1 MFETTVT
8 ISTAFGAGLLSFLTP
23 CVFPLIPVYFT
34 LITGLSLEDLTAETR
49 AELRLKVFLSTLAF
63 VMGFSTVFVLLGGLA
78 SFLGGR
84 IVHYRLWLQIIGGI
98 LIIILGVHLTGII
111 RIPWLETEKRIQIK
125 KNKVHFVEAIIGAF
139 IAGVAFSA
147 GWTPCIGPIL
157 GSILIIAG
165 NQETVFRGM
174 LLLSVFSAGL
184 ALPFLLLSIFI
195 DFLLEV
201 IKRGRRIIRYINP
214 VAGALLIAVGLY
226 LLISI
231 LKPLLI
237 TT

>member
-34 LITGLSLEDLTAETR
+34 LITGLSLEDLTSETR

-63 VMGFSTVFVLLGGLA
+63 VLGFSTVFVLLGGLA
-78 SFLGGR
+78 SFLGTR
-84 IVHYRLWLQIIGGI
+84 IVHYRLWLQIVGGF

-111 RIPWLETEKRIQIK
+111 RIPWLETEKRLQIK
-125 KNKVHFVEAIIGAF
+125 KNKVHFVEAVIGAF

-165 NQETVFRGM
+165 NQETVLRGM

-184 ALPFLLLSIFI
+184 ALPFLLLSVFI

-214 VAGALLIAVGLY
+214 VAGALLIALGMY
-226 LLISI
+226 LLISM
-231 LKPLLI
+231 LKPLLLN
-237 TT
+237 T

>member
-8 ISTAFGAGLLSFLTP
+8 ISAAFGAGLLSFLTP

-34 LITGLSLEDLTAETR
+34 LITGLSLEDLTTETR
-49 AELRLKVFLSTLAF
+49 ADLRLKVFLSTLAF
-63 VMGFSTVFVLLGGLA
+63 VLGFSTIFVLLGGLA

-84 IVHYRLWLQIIGGI
+84 IIHYRLWLQVIGGI

-139 IAGVAFSA
+139 IAGMAFSA

-165 NQETVFRGM
+165 NQTTVLRGM

-184 ALPFLLLSIFI
+184 ALPFLLLSVFI

-201 IKRGRRIIRYINP
+201 IKKGRRFIRFINP
-214 VAGALLIAVGLY
+214 LAGALLIAAGLY

-231 LKPLLI
+231 LL

>member
-1 MFETTVT
+1 VFETTVT

>member
-1 MFETTVT
+1 M
-8 ISTAFGAGLLSFLTP
+8 
-23 CVFPLIPVYFT
+23 IPVYFT
-34 LITGLSLEDLTAETR
+34 LITGLSLEDLTTETR
-49 AELRLKVFLSTLAF
+49 ADLRLKVFLSTLAF
-63 VMGFSTVFVLLGGLA
+63 VLGFSTIFVLLGGLA

-84 IVHYRLWLQIIGGI
+84 IIHYRLWLQVIGGI

-139 IAGVAFSA
+139 IAGMAFSA

-165 NQETVFRGM
+165 NQTTVLRGM

-184 ALPFLLLSIFI
+184 ALPFLLLSVFI

-201 IKRGRRIIRYINP
+201 IKKGRRFIRFINP
-214 VAGALLIAVGLY
+214 LAGALLIAAGLY

-231 LKPLLI
+231 LL